1 MVIKTDGSLWSWGD
15 GFYGQLGLN
24 EAGATNDYSSPMQIG
39 TDTTWSKAF
48 NNGPGQATLGLKTNG
63 TLWSWGYNIYGALGH
78 NQGPGQ
84 LAALSSPAQLGTG
97 TDWSHLSS
105 GAYGGGNFLMAQK
118 TDGTM
123 WVWGNNGEG
132 QLGQNNVVK
141 YSSPT
146 QVPGT
151 WDNSQLSQ
159 KKVFGFKTDGTL
171 WSWGYDYQGN
181 LGLNGGGNT
190 GRRSSPT
197 QVGSATNWIA
207 SGMRPSA
214 FITAALR
221 QG

>member
-1 MVIKTDGSLWSWGD
+1 
-15 GFYGQLGLN
+15 
-24 EAGATNDYSSPMQIG
+24 
-39 TDTTWSKAF
+39 
-48 NNGPGQATLGLKTNG
+48 
-63 TLWSWGYNIYGALGH
+63 
-78 NQGPGQ
+78 
-84 LAALSSPAQLGTG
+84 
-97 TDWSHLSS
+97 
-105 GAYGGGNFLMAQK
+105 
-118 TDGTM
+118 M